1 MYKNSFRNLIR
12 AKITMTD
19 KSITTESMILELI
32 PKKKFKGFFIYIHN
46 YHKNFLNHF
55 NWTN

>member
-1 MYKNSFRNLIR
+1 
-12 AKITMTD
+12 MTD